1 MVVCKF
7 FLKGSC
13 LNPYCKFRHVR
24 LQPHPPTYYPP
35 PTRIPQSRP
44 VQTKNR
50 VWRKESASPHVYA
63 QQSSYNTSSQASTP
77 RPSMSAPQSR
87 SVHKTLVSS
96 KPVSAPPTPERFRLL
111 RTIAAISGSINRFQ
125 LKKQRTLRT
134 VKKNKHGVV
143 GLGGVKYKKNSRGN
157 TLTLAKT
164 VTVVKDGVAYR
175 TDFSGRRLR
184 RVVAAPPRL
193 PFSSGRNRVLVNGI
207 MYDRK
212 NRWSLI
218 RGDAQ
223 TPMSTFRRFMLT
235 AVMKRNQNLLRKRH
249 HLQNQWSRSDVVTKH
264 GRVGRNLTLVKKPK
278 SASSLKL
285 KAPRA
290 KGKKMGSRLFQNMS
304 CRGATKVGEGLST
317 LLPPSRHAVVSCVVL
332 LTATQELPICF
343 CRKSTVYI

>member
-1 MVVCKF
+1 MYF
-7 FLKGSC
+7 HLFSYFL
-13 LNPYCKFRHVR
+13 
-24 LQPHPPTYYPP
+24 
-35 PTRIPQSRP
+35 
-44 VQTKNR
+44 
-50 VWRKESASPHVYA
+50 SA
-63 QQSSYNTSSQASTP
+63 
-77 RPSMSAPQSR
+77 
-87 SVHKTLVSS
+87 
-96 KPVSAPPTPERFRLL
+96 
-111 RTIAAISGSINRFQ
+111 G
-125 LKKQRTLRT
+125 T

-290 KGKKMGSRLFQNMS
+290 KGKKNGFPIVSEHVLPWRYQE
-304 CRGATKVGEGLST
+304 KVLSI
-317 LLPPSRHAVVSCVVL
+317 LQSVREVYA
-332 LTATQELPICF
+332 
-343 CRKSTVYI
+343 RKM

>member
-184 RVVAAPPRL
+184 RVVGMKDSCNFHSIVFCPLSTFCWTAAPPRL

-290 KGKKMGSRLFQNMS
+290 KGKKNGFPIVSEHVLPWRYQE
-304 CRGATKVGEGLST
+304 KVLSI
-317 LLPPSRHAVVSCVVL
+317 LQSVREVYA
-332 LTATQELPICF
+332 
-343 CRKSTVYI
+343 RKM